1 MVILVIKS
9 ISVFLVSITT
19 NTTKLNNNISLYR
32 RNNVSELFLASA
44 ASVTV

>member
-9 ISVFLVSITT
+9 ISIFLVSII
-19 NTTKLNNNISLYR
+19 TKLNNNISLYR
-32 RNNVSELFLASA
+32 RNNVSEVYLASA

>member
-9 ISVFLVSITT
+9 ISIFLVSIS
-19 NTTKLNNNISLYR
+19 TKLNNTISLYR